1 MSGDRRDNGFWRQE
15 SGAIMVEATIYYPI
29 VIFVVFAM
37 IYLGMAKY
45 QETLV
50 TYQVEKVAIL

>member
-50 TYQVEKVAIL
+50 TW